1 MAFVDR
7 MRSFSRQAFAARSE
21 SLNVLGADYVLFLA
35 AAGMVAALP
44 LLFVWQSPAEFW
56 NEGRW
61 AFIGSLFIFLFF
73 SILALFVTFRTLLA
87 YSREQSVAATVFA
100 RVKSDLAKLD
110 ADDEALRPSDIEPVH
125 YIPNGEKESAS
136 AKLVEKHFDTARA
149 LRSDDG
155 IAALVITNDLSF
167 GRGSLRI
174 LSAFALRIG
183 ILLTFFGLLVGLA
196 PIGAALESSE
206 DLAEVPIGEL
216 LSGLTISFTSSIAGL
231 AAALV
236 IGVLLQATE
245 RSFSRLR
252 GTIDDLALA
261 LRQVYS
267 RVRFGGDLSK
277 TVDHL
282 TEEMRNH
289 AREMESHGVQVERSV
304 DQAARAFREH
314 AEESGRI
321 MQGVARSTDDL
332 VQLESQHR
340 DAVAQISESVSSL
353 GQFEKNW
360 TGYVDTLVNRSSSSL
375 KEHADTL
382 TTSFTGHFDTL
393 QKKIAETQAS
403 QTEEMQDVLT
413 SLSKTTQSVSETL
426 SSVSA
431 SQSSTDS
438 EISRALMKL
447 NTSINGLEAQSKRSG
462 SGWFLKFFVLV
473 ALALWIYLGWPYIQE
488 NILPLLP
495 PEIQSTLGLI

>member
-7 MRSFSRQAFAARSE
+7 MRSFSRQAFAVRGD
-21 SLNVLGADYVLFLA
+21 SLSVLGTDYVLFLA

-44 LLFVWQSPAEFW
+44 LLFVWQSPSEFW

-61 AFIGSLFIFLFF
+61 AFMGSLFIFLFF
-73 SILALFVTFRTLLA
+73 SVLALLVTFRTLKA

-110 ADDEALRPSDIEPVH
+110 ADDESLRPSDIEPIH
-125 YIPNGEKESAS
+125 YIPNGAHETAC

-236 IGVLLQATE
+236 IGVLLQATD
-245 RSFSRLR
+245 RSFSSLR

-282 TEEMRNH
+282 TDEMRNH

-304 DQAARAFREH
+304 NQASRAFREH
-314 AEESGRI
+314 AEESGKI

-332 VQLESQHR
+332 VKLESQHR
-340 DAVAQISESVSSL
+340 DAVAQISASVSSL

-375 KEHADTL
+375 KEHADSL

-393 QKKIAETQAS
+393 QEKIAETQAS
-403 QTEEMQDVLT
+403 QREELQDVLT

-426 SSVSA
+426 STVSA
-431 SQSSTDS
+431 AQGTTDS
-438 EISRALMKL
+438 EISKALLKL
-447 NTSINGLEAQSKRSG
+447 NASISSLEAQSKQSG
-462 SGWFLKFFVLV
+462 TGWFLKLIVL
-473 ALALWIYLGWPYIQE
+473 LALVLGVYLGWPYIQE

-495 PEIQSTLGLI
+495 PDIQSKLGLI